1 MHRTPVVEPKQDFL
15 QILFLAEPHRLNF
28 IHRLLRG
35 DPILQ

>member
-1 MHRTPVVEPKQDFL
+1 MHRSPVVEPKQDFL
-15 QILFLAEPHRLNF
+15 QIFFLAESNRLNF